1 METVEEFIE
10 WKKNRKEKSLEEK
23 FFNEKKELEWN
34 ETDTLYSFLGIYVI
48 GLRACYPN
56 KFTRTNFQIRT
67 DKGSNAYSKK
77 IFNNY
82 KEFVDLNELEEL
94 KNFIKNYLTIGNL
107 IPIWPGG
114 NMHKGMS
121 QCFDIPEIYFIK
133 HKKITDAFFQV
144 YKNAY
149 MENIIENKE
158 QIKFPNILEMNK
170 EIYKEFLKHIVYKI
184 EYRNNKIMDVLE
196 QKKEFKKDNC
206 RFEVT

>member
-1 METVEEFIE
+1 METVEEIIE
-10 WKKNRKEKSLEEK
+10 WKKNKKEESLEEK
-23 FFNEKKELEWN
+23 FFNEKEKLEGD

-48 GLRACYPN
+48 GLKAYYPN
-56 KFTRTNFQIRT
+56 KFSRTNFQIRT
-67 DKGSNAYSKK
+67 YKGSNAYSKIY

-94 KNFIKNYLTIGNL
+94 KSFIKNYLTIGNL

-114 NMHKGMS
+114 NMHKGLS

-133 HKKITDAFFQV
+133 HKKFTDALVQV

-149 MENIIENKE
+149 MENIIKNKE

-170 EIYKEFLKHIVYKI
+170 ETYKEFLKYIVYTI
-184 EYRNNKIMDVLE
+184 EYRNNKIMNVLK
-196 QKKEFKKDNC
+196 QKRIQE
-206 RFEVT
+206 R